1 MTTREGRFT
10 RSAARDI
17 RLRDPAIR
25 RRWLHLGQVG
35 DDSGELAE
43 RKDAG
48 HPHKEG
54 RSVQGQ
60 GKGAGQRVWRSLTR
74 SPSVSESIL

>member
-25 RRWLHLGQVG
+25 CRGLHLGQVG
-35 DDSGELAE
+35 EDSAEFEGE
-43 RKDAG
+43 DAG
-48 HPHKEG
+48 RHHD
-54 RSVQGQ
+54 RRDAQSQ
-60 GKGAGQRVWRSLTR
+60 GKGEPVSGLAVACAGAFRK
-74 SPSVSESIL
+74 